1 GINQTFVSMKEFVN
15 ILSYQRVVDG
25 SKFKK
30 KFDGKVSDDDLTRAE
45 KVYLA
50 LKKTIHSYGFT
61 ALSLRCFDILELE
74 KTTGCLAL
82 SALND
87 EGIIA
92 GCEGD
97 MPTAISMLLACRLT
111 QKPVFMAN
119 PSRVSKD
126 EAVFAH
132 CTVPCSI
139 TRDFSL
145 DTHFESGIGVAV
157 SGKFAEGPITLFKIS
172 ATGQSCAIGEGH
184 ILSCPQAADLC
195 RTQVKVNMAGIEK
208 YLLNNP
214 LGNHQVLI
222 PGHKG
227 KRLEH
232 AASLFGLTQVFQR
245 DFA

>member
-1 GINQTFVSMKEFVN
+1 INQTFISMKEFVN
-15 ILSYQRVVDG
+15 ILGHQRVIAG
-25 SKFKK
+25 TEFQK
-30 KFDGKVSDDDLTRAE
+30 KFTGKMSDDELKKAE

-50 LKKTIHSYGFT
+50 LKKTIQNYGLT

-97 MPTAISMLLACRLT
+97 MPTAVSMLLAGRLT

-119 PSRVSKD
+119 PSRVSQN

-132 CTVPCSI
+132 CTVPCTI
-139 TRDFSL
+139 TSEYSL

-157 SGKFAEGPITLFKIS
+157 SGKFAEGPVTLFKIG
-172 ATGQSCAIGEGH
+172 AAGQSCAIGEGE
-184 ILSCPQAADLC
+184 ILSMPHAADLC
-195 RTQVKVNMAGIEK
+195 RTQARVNMAGIEN

-222 PGHKG
+222 PGHVG
-227 KRLEH
+227 KRLEQ
-232 AASLFGLTQVFQR
+232 AASLFGLQQVFQR